1 MLKSYLGSARS
12 WPRGAWLVAT
22 LLVLGVPTLLLP
34 GAPAGGEGGRRE
46 TGPQEAGPVRLAA
59 VRAVGL
65 SVDTLLI
72 GGYARGSFREA
83 VSVLAGDLSPDDQAL
98 VGTHLQKVFAAAF
111 DSTGLGRTGR
121 LRLAFERA
129 RRPDGSTRSV
139 RVLAAEAAVAG
150 KLHTAF
156 YFERD
161 GRPGYFDPFG
171 RSLDPATW
179 LQPLESARIS
189 SRFGSR
195 RMHPIL
201 RRVLPH
207 TGVDYAAA
215 SGTPVRAT
223 GDGIVSVAGR
233 RGGYGTMVEIR
244 HPNGYATRY
253 AHLSAVGPGVRVG
266 HLVQQGEMVG
276 RVGMTG
282 LATGPHL
289 HYEVRRQGQ
298 PVDPTRIAATPG
310 ATADLGAEPDWASE
324 RGRLSGLLARA
335 PTVLRVR

>member
-1 MLKSYLGSARS
+1 MR
-12 WPRGAWLVAT
+12 
-22 LLVLGVPTLLLP
+22 LP
-34 GAPAGGEGGRRE
+34 P
-46 TGPQEAGPVRLAA
+46 

-65 SVDTLLI
+65 TMDTLLL
-72 GGYARGSFREA
+72 GGYARGSFNEA
-83 VSVLAGDLSPDDQAL
+83 VRVLAGDLSADEQAL
-98 VGTHLQKVFAAAF
+98 VGTHLQKVFASAV
-111 DSTGLGRTGR
+111 DSSGLGRTGR

-129 RRPDGSTRSV
+129 RRPDGTTRSV

-171 RSLDPATW
+171 RSLDPAAW
-179 LQPLESARIS
+179 LPPLESPRVS

-223 GDGIVSVAGR
+223 GDGVVSVAGR
-233 RGGYGTMVEIR
+233 RGGYGTMVEIQ
-244 HPNGYATRY
+244 HPSGYSTRY
-253 AHLSAVGPGVRVG
+253 AHLSALGPGLRVG
-266 HLVQQGEMVG
+266 QLVRQGELVG

-289 HYEVRRQGQ
+289 HYEVRRQGR
-298 PVDPTRIAATPG
+298 PVDPTRVAAAPG
-310 ATADLGAEPDWASE
+310 ATADLGAEPGWAAS

-335 PTVLRVR
+335 PAVLHVR